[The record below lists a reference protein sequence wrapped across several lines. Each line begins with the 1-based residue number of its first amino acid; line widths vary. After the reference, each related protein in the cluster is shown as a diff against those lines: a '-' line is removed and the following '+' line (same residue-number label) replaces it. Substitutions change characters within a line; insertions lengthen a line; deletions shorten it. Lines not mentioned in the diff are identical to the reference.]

1 MVTMFLLGIL
11 AASLFAQKQSRVQV
25 FAPPIVA
32 YYVQQHVWLLEIVSI
47 NTGECGDRGPLWPR
61 DARLGAV

>member
-32 YYVQQHVWLLEIVSI
+32 YYVHSMFLLEIVSI